1 MSTNTNLKNHIILD
15 DLRSNHMDNE
25 QILQWRDNQNK
36 NIFHIIAST
45 NDVKLFNKTVSRIG
59 NEKSLQLLEQ
69 ANTLGDLPIHIAS
82 WANNTNIITAIAEF
96 FTHLDFYDA
105 MHRTPLMIAVKN
117 SLIDTVQLILPYS
130 LHINAQD
137 NKGQTVLHYNG
148 LFGNDAISKILYDA
162 GAEKDI
168 IDQNG
173 KYPINSDNS
182 SDNSSKNNNV
192 SDIIKTTKKKISF

>member
-15 DLRSNHMDNE
+15 DIRNNHLSNE

-36 NIFHIIAST
+36 NIFHIMAST

-96 FTHLDFYDA
+96 FTHLDFYDG

-130 LHINAQD
+130 FNINAQD

-148 LFGNDAISKILYDA
+148 LFGNAAISKILCDA

-168 IDQNG
+168 VDQNG
-173 KYPINSDNS
+173 KYPMNSN
-182 SDNSSKNNNV
+182 NSSKTNNV
-192 SDIIKTTKKKISF
+192 SDIIKTAKKKISF